1 MTQRH
6 FIADTIAVLF
16 AIPAFVLAL
25 ALILPN

>member
-1 MTQRH
+1 MTRTQL
-6 FIADTIAVLF
+6 IADTIVVLF